1 MSNTIMTPVCVT
13 YVKKPL
19 NVKMLS
25 LLSLYVYFC
34 FLLLFKQIHE
44 NNYSFAIQ
52 RAIFPFAHNPLWAWS
67 ISDSGLFLLK

>member
-13 YVKKPL
+13 YIKKPL

-34 FLLLFKQIHE
+34 LLLLFKQIHE
-44 NNYSFAIQ
+44 KNYSSAIQ
-52 RAIFPFAHNPLWAWS
+52 RAIFSFAHNPLWAWP